1 VEEQHQQDTPAS
13 RKEAPK
19 KNLGFRLGA
28 YDLDKVLQ
36 DDPTAEPLVNAT
48 PETDKRNT
56 VVETPRGRNPSDEKN
71 SPRINREPTD
81 EMILE
86 FLRITLPQLQNPEK
100 ESKSNNLFGSKN
112 RNTQVH
118 EITHDGLFVR
128 GHTLAGPRAAAV
140 TSD

>member
-1 VEEQHQQDTPAS
+1 VEEQHQQDTPES

-36 DDPTAEPLVNAT
+36 YDPSAEPLVNAT

-56 VVETPRGRNPSDEKN
+56 VVETPQGRNPSDEKN
-71 SPRINREPTD
+71 SPRIDREPTD

-86 FLRITLPQLQNPEK
+86 FLRITLPQLQSTER
-100 ESKSNNLFGSKN
+100 ESKSNNLFGAKN
-112 RNTQVH
+112 RGTQVH